1 MAQASKKIVVGID
14 LGSQMTRVLMA
25 EESPKLG
32 YPPKILAIG
41 YSESLGMRHGYVL
54 SPRDAT
60 LSLQEAIRMAE
71 KSSGIEIKRA
81 YVAISGVSLSS
92 EISGGAVDI
101 SRPDGEVTEEDLH
114 NVMTIAEQAFAN
126 NKRNRKI
133 LHAIPL
139 KYRLDGY
146 EVMGASP
153 VGMRGSRLEIRVVF
167 VTVLEHHFNDL
178 VSVVTEAGVDIID
191 VIAAPIAESMSSLTK
206 RQKTVGCGLLNIGSE
221 TVSLAVFDNDIPVSI
236 ETFPIG
242 SNDITNDIALGLR
255 ISLDDAERVKIGKF
269 EPGQYPKKK
278 IEEIVDARL
287 SDIFDLIQN
296 HLRAIKRD
304 GLLPA
309 GIIITGG
316 GGMLPHIDE
325 FAKAA
330 LKLPTSIMHVD
341 QVMNTRRDLD
351 PSWLM
356 VYGLCFLE
364 DDDQVYGSK
373 IFKAAIKETR
383 NSLMKILREFLP

>member
-1 MAQASKKIVVGID
+1 MAQASKKLVVGID
-14 LGSQMTRVLMA
+14 LGSQMTRVIIA

-32 YPPKILAIG
+32 YPPKILSIG
-41 YSESLGMRHGYVL
+41 YSESMGMRHGYII

-60 LSLQEAIRMAE
+60 LSVSEAIKLAE
-71 KSSGIEIKRA
+71 KSSGVEVKRA
-81 YVAISGVSLSS
+81 YVAIGGISLSS
-92 EISGGAVDI
+92 EIAGAAVGI
-101 SRPDGEVTEEDLH
+101 SRPDGEVTQEDVH
-114 NVMTIAEQAFAN
+114 NVVTIAEQAFAS
-126 NKRNRKI
+126 NKKNRKI

-139 KYRLDGY
+139 KFRLDGY

-191 VIAAPIAESMSSLTK
+191 VIAAPIAESMASLTK
-206 RQKTVGCGLLNIGSE
+206 RQKTVGCGLLNIGSD
-221 TVSLAVFDNDIPVSI
+221 TVSLAVFDNDIPVSL
-236 ETFPIG
+236 ETFSIG

-255 ISLDDAERVKIGKF
+255 ISLDEAERVKIGKF

-287 SDIFDLIQN
+287 SDIFDLIQS
-296 HLRAIKRD
+296 HLKSIKRD

-309 GIIITGG
+309 GIVITGG
-316 GGMLPHIDE
+316 GGMLTHIDE
-325 FAKAA
+325 FSKGA
-330 LKLPTSIMHVD
+330 LKLPSAVIHID

-351 PSWLM
+351 PSWL
-356 VYGLCFLE
+356 VAYGLCFLE

-373 IFKAAIKETR
+373 IFKAAFKETK